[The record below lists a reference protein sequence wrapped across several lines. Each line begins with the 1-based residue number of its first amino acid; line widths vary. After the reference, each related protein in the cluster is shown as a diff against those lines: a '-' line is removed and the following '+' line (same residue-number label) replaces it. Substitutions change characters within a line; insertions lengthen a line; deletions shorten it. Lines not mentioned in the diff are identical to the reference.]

1 MGARINTGNVHHL
14 TLTVTDV
21 ERSKRFYTEVL
32 NFDVMLE
39 IPPRVLLTNGSVGI
53 ALGPSPDPQRSI
65 PGDRFDENRVGL
77 DHLSLSLTSREEME
91 EAARAL
97 DERGASHG
105 EIVDLGPD
113 ARAYIMG
120 FRDPDDIQLEFTAP
134 YS

>member
-1 MGARINTGNVHHL
+1 MAARIKTGSIHHL

-21 ERSKRFYTEVL
+21 ERSKSFYTDVL
-32 NFDVMLE
+32 NFDVMME

-53 ALGPSPDPQRSI
+53 ALGPSPDPERSI
-65 PGDRFDENRVGL
+65 PDDRFDENRVGL
-77 DHLSLSLTSREEME
+77 DHLSLSLSSRDELE
-91 EAARAL
+91 EAAREF
-97 DERGASHG
+97 DQRGVPHG

-120 FRDPDDIQLEFTAP
+120 FRDPDQIQLEFTAP